1 MAAIAVAAAVVS
13 PYFIGQH
20 VEQVVQQQVEQLNQ
34 QAGYRASITE
44 YQGSW
49 FKSSATIA
57 VQFDI
62 AQLDPAAA
70 ADMPEFP
77 PLSINLAIKHGPV
90 LFSSQGLIG
99 LAAWQADMEADSLRK
114 HLTWAEDQPLYQLT
128 GVTSLFGSHSF
139 SDEIP
144 ALRFQERQH
153 SHIQFSGYQG
163 GGEITSNRIYYQGH
177 ANNLVGEE
185 NGENRLTLKDLRIE
199 MDADVS
205 VSAMMEGGFYD
216 SQTRLV
222 LDQLAINVPGTD
234 IGEVDA
240 KGLAIEVQTT
250 RNADKATG
258 DMHIAYLAKEL
269 KVAGYQSSDLAL
281 EVQMQNLNEGVMM
294 EYQKLARSGDMAD
307 PQAMMEFVED
317 NLPFALEDS
326 PALNLSKLSGTLPM
340 GKFSGYINSQIKVEN
355 VDDMFD
361 GEWMRSDFW
370 LNNLLVDAEL
380 TADKEV
386 LLFVAKQQMLG
397 QMQQAIDF
405 GRLDKEQAE
414 QIAEE
419 QAPMMLEMIQ
429 QQGILVETEQGYQSN
444 FSLKEGEAL
453 LNGEPMPLPL

>member
-44 YQGSW
+44 YQGNW
-49 FKSSATIA
+49 FSSSASIA

-62 AQLDPAAA
+62 DAIDPAAA

-77 PLSINLAIKHGPV
+77 PLTVNLAISHGPI
-90 LFSSQGLIG
+90 LLSSHGLIG
-99 LAAWQADMEADSLRK
+99 LAGWQAEMEADSLRK
-114 HLTWAEDQPLYQLT
+114 HLTWAETQPLYQLT
-128 GVTSLFGSHSF
+128 GVTGLFGGHSF

-144 ALRFQERQH
+144 ALRFQEKQH

-163 GGEITSNRIYYQGH
+163 AGKISHNKVYYQGH
-177 ANNLVGEE
+177 AENLLGEE
-185 NGENRLTLKDLRIE
+185 NGEHRLTFNDLRIE
-199 MDADVS
+199 MDANVNL
-205 VSAMMEGGFYD
+205 ATMMEGGFYD
-216 SQTRLV
+216 SQTRIG
-222 LDQLAINVPGTD
+222 LDQLLISVPGTE

-240 KGLAIEVQTT
+240 KALAIEVQTT

-258 DMHIAYLAKEL
+258 DMRIAYLANTL
-269 KVAGYQSSDLAL
+269 KIAGHQASDLAL
-281 EVQMQNLNEGVMM
+281 EVQVQNLNEGVMM
-294 EYQKLARSGDMAD
+294 EYQKLARTGEIAD
-307 PQAMMEFVED
+307 TQTMVEFIEE
-317 NLPFALEDS
+317 NLPFALEDN
-326 PALNLSKLSGTLPM
+326 PALNLSKFSGTLPM
-340 GKFSGYINSQIKVEN
+340 GTFTGYLNSQVKVKN
-355 VDDMFD
+355 VDDMFG

-380 TADKEV
+380 KADKAV

-414 QIAEE
+414 QIAAE

-429 QQGILVETEQGYQSN
+429 QQGILVETEQGYQST